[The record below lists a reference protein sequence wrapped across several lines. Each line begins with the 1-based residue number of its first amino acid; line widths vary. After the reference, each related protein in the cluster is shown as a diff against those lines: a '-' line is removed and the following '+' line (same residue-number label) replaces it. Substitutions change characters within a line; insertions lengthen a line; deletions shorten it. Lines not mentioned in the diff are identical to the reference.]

1 MHSSLVERLDL
12 DVDDIPICLAC
23 LSFVSSALESG
34 HPREIDRAVA
44 EFAPILWEEGLA
56 QPVLLALQTHEAS
69 RDGRSRGGACGG
81 RAPGRVRAPIVA
93 LIVLRLAAQLSERPA
108 GDLRRLGFELWP
120 PPNGAIL

>member
-12 DVDDIPICLAC
+12 DVDNIPICLAC

-34 HPREIDRAVA
+34 HPREIDRTVA

-56 QPVLLALQTHEAS
+56 QPVLLALQRTKRQGMAGAAAALAEVE
-69 RDGRSRGGACGG
+69 RRG
-81 RAPGRVRAPIVA
+81 PRAPIVA
-93 LIVLRLAAQLSERPA
+93 LIVLRLAAQLSERA
-108 GDLRRLGFELWP
+108 AADLSRLCFEPWP

>member
-34 HPREIDRAVA
+34 HPREIDRTVA

-56 QPVLLALQTHEAS
+56 QPVLLALQRTKRQGMAGAAAALAEVE
-69 RDGRSRGGACGG
+69 RRG
-81 RAPGRVRAPIVA
+81 PRAPIVA
-93 LIVLRLAAQLSERPA
+93 LIILRLAAQLSERA
-108 GDLRRLGFELWP
+108 TGDLRRLGFELWP
-120 PPNGAIL
+120 PPNSAIL

>member
-23 LSFVSSALESG
+23 LSFVSSALEGG
-34 HPREIDRAVA
+34 HPRDINRTLA

-56 QPVLLALQTHEAS
+56 QPVLLALQRTKRQGMAGAAAELAEVE
-69 RDGRSRGGACGG
+69 RRGA
-81 RAPGRVRAPIVA
+81 RAPIVA
-93 LIVLRLAAQLSERPA
+93 LIVLRLAAQLSGRAA

-120 PPNGAIL
+120 PPHGAIL